1 MIRLNKS
8 VLDGNT
14 VLCNEEKL
22 LIEHIHLE
30 EEKVRKSA
38 DAMR

>member
-1 MIRLNKS
+1 MIRLNK
-8 VLDGNT
+8 
-14 VLCNEEKL
+14 NEEKL